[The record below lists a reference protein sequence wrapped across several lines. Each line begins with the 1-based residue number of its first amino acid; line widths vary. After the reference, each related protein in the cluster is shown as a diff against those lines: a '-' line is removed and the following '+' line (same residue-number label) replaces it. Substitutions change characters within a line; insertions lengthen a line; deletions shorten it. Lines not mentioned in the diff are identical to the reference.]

1 MFLKHNI
8 KNIMMA
14 CVLGGVMAVGIGC
27 VVPESAYAAY
37 ADSSSY
43 VYQGKEHG
51 EQRAAINVV
60 DDDDTVYTFEYMFE
74 PHSDGASYR
83 VYGERAWRSWD
94 VPRDQ
99 QSHFERLASIGLNAV
114 AKQFDF
120 K

>member
-74 PHSDGASYR
+74 PYSDGAAYR
-83 VYGERAWRSWD
+83 IYGEHEWKSWD
-94 VPRDQ
+94 APLDQ
-99 QSHFERLASIGLNAV
+99 QSHFERLASMGLREV
-114 AKQFDF
+114 AKQFNR